1 MNNEENQFGNY
12 TYDVGRTKKTSNYNQ
27 TDEYLNKLMSNY
39 VSEWCANFNVH
50 SVNVLT
56 MRQPGYIQP
65 GNILLDDGNTIFETL
80 KKHQYRIIIRMI
92 VISKK
97 QTKYLKAL

>member
-1 MNNEENQFGNY
+1 
-12 TYDVGRTKKTSNYNQ
+12 
-27 TDEYLNKLMSNY
+27 
-39 VSEWCANFNVH
+39 
-50 SVNVLT
+50 

-65 GNILLDDGNTIFETL
+65 GNISLDDGNTIFETL

-97 QTKYLKAL
+97 QTKYLKALRNL